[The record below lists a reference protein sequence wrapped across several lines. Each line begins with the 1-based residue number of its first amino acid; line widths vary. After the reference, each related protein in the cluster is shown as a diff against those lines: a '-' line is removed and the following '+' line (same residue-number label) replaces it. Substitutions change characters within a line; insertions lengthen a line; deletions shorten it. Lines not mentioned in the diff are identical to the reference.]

1 MALKSHYSFQQTTK
15 YTESFKSEH
24 KKIAAGLNVGGVF
37 EGISAALGLKI
48 QKTIDTISASTEYE
62 DIKTGLVEKFQ
73 GGFQQIYRT
82 ITLTVHVNRHTAE
95 NVEETYVD
103 VVKSKDSAALTDEK
117 LNEMAREY
125 IRDHL
130 GVEIQPDQPPTFTKR
145 FCTLGNFRV
154 FLNMTTILTSFK
166 YIKLM
171 QLTYIG

>member
-1 MALKSHYSFQQTTK
+1 MALKSHYSFQQTTS
-15 YTESFKSEH
+15 YSASFKHEH

-48 QKTIDTISASTEYE
+48 QKTIDTISISKEFE

-73 GGFQQIYRT
+73 GNFQQIYRT
-82 ITLTVHVNRHTAE
+82 ITLTVHVNNHAAK

-103 VVKSKDSAALTDEK
+103 VVKSKDSAAFTPEK

-130 GVEIQPDQPPTFTKR
+130 GVEIQPDKPPKFTKR

-154 FLNMTTILTSFK
+154 FLNNTTILTSSK
-166 YIKLM
+166 
-171 QLTYIG
+171 